1 MAPSPPLRFDAL
13 LVVGFG
19 GPEHPDDVM
28 PFLRNVTAGRN
39 VPDERLAEVAEQYA
53 LFGGVS
59 PINDQTEALARALA
73 SAMAAQGVEVPVY
86 VGNRNWRPFLVDTVA
101 AMAADGVTSPLAIAT
116 SAFSSYSGCRQYR
129 EDLAAALGAT
139 DSPYPAIP
147 KVPPF
152 WPEVGFLDAVTERI
166 ADTLE
171 GLGTAQRS
179 RCRLVFTAH
188 SIPVVLAQTSEYEA
202 QLRRAAATVAERI
215 GLPHELVFQS
225 RSGPP
230 QVPWLEPDI
239 VDHLRALDPGT
250 TVAVVPLGFL
260 SDHMEVLF
268 DLDTQ
273 AADAAQARGITM
285 LRVPT
290 VGTSDTFVDGLA
302 ASLVA
307 RFHGEDPVTIDGE
320 PGRPFPC
327 AADCCPPPPPRPR
340 PPAS

>member
-1 MAPSPPLRFDAL
+1 MSAASRPRFDAL

-19 GPEHPDDVM
+19 GPRHPDDVL

-39 VPDERLAEVAEQYA
+39 VPDERLAEVADQYA

-59 PINDQTEALARALA
+59 PINEQTEALAEALA
-73 SAMAAQGVEVPVY
+73 VSMAGQGVEVPVY
-86 VGNRNWRPFLVDTVA
+86 VGNRNWHPFLADTVA
-101 AMAADGVTSPLAIAT
+101 TMAADGVSAPLAVAT

-129 EDLAAALGAT
+129 EDLAAAVGAT
-139 DSPYPAIP
+139 DTPYADIP

-152 WPEVGFLDAVTERI
+152 WREVGFLDAVTERVDDALGSLS
-166 ADTLE
+166 ADRR
-171 GLGTAQRS
+171 AA
-179 RCRLVFTAH
+179 CALVFTAH
-188 SIPVVLAQTSEYEA
+188 SIPVVMAATSEYEA
-202 QLRRAAATVAERI
+202 QLRTAAAIVADRI

-230 QVPWLEPDI
+230 HVPWLEPDI
-239 VDHLRALDPGT
+239 VDHLHHLDRGA

-268 DLDTQ
+268 DLDTE
-273 AADAAQARGITM
+273 AAAVARARAITM

-290 VGTSDTFVDGLA
+290 VGTAGTFVDGLA

-307 RFHGEDPVTIDGE
+307 RFRGEDPVTIGGDG
-320 PGRPFPC
+320 GRPFPC

-340 PPAS
+340 RRES